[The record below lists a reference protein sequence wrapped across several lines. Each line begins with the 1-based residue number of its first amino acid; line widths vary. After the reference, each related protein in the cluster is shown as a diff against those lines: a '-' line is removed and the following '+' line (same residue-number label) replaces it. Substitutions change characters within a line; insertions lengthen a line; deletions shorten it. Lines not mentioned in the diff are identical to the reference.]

1 MHNSST
7 PNIIVASVNKN
18 AYSETFIKH
27 HVQRLPYRVHFCYGG
42 YYPTHA
48 DDRPLIP
55 KWAMSLYPFNV
66 PVIKFML
73 LRHIRYYKIKLVLAE
88 YGPVAVHWMDVC
100 KRAGIPLLVYF
111 HGYDVTRKA
120 ELQRYGSD
128 YKKLFKQAAVYFSVS
143 NAMTEQLNKLG
154 ADPDKIVYNPCGANM
169 ERFHK
174 TDAGANDKILLA
186 VGRFSETKGPRKTIR
201 AFAKALQ
208 EVPDARLRMAGS
220 GDLFNESRKLAS
232 ELGVRKQI
240 DFLDILASEAVSREM
255 SHARAF
261 VQHSITARDGETEGA
276 PVAIMEAGATGLPVI
291 ATRHAGIPD
300 IVADGETGILVEE
313 KDIDAMAA
321 AMVKLLSDPALASS
335 MGQKAHE
342 RVGQYFSLE
351 RNIRILT
358 ETIER
363 FL

>member
-48 DDRPLIP
+48 DERPLIP
-55 KWAMSLYPFNV
+55 KWVMPLYPINV
-66 PVIKFML
+66 PLIKYML

-111 HGYDVTRKA
+111 HGYDVTRKT
-120 ELQRYGSD
+120 ELQRYGSS
-128 YKKLFKQAAVYFSVS
+128 YKRLFKQSVAYFSVS
-143 NAMTEQLNKLG
+143 HAMTEQLKKLG
-154 ADPDKIVYNPCGANM
+154 ADPDKIIYNPCGANM
-169 ERFHK
+169 DRFQQV
-174 TDAGANDKILLA
+174 DAGANDKVLLA

-201 AFAKALQ
+201 AFAQALK

-220 GDLFNESRKLAS
+220 GDLFNASRKLAS

-255 SHARAF
+255 SHARAL
-261 VQHSITARDGETEGA
+261 VQHSLTARNGETEGA

-300 IVADGETGILVEE
+300 IVLDGETGLLVEE
-313 KDIDAMAA
+313 GDVDGMAQ
-321 AMVKLLSDPALASS
+321 AMVRLLSEPGLASE
-335 MGQKAHE
+335 MGKKAHE
-342 RVGQYFSLE
+342 RVGEYFSLE